1 LQNMFVMTGALGRWF
16 RTLKAFRI
24 QKSVIAW
31 SDDNAMI
38 LPDREAMEMIIEIA
52 IFQSI
57 RIFLN
62 LKQFLQNHIKLKQFI
77 MAVGIRILHYGDQ
90 PLLQMSITYR
100 ILVKLILTWR
110 LAASQF
116 QIFEAKGKRK
126 GVKWKTWSIYI
137 LRTRKYTI
145 FV

>member
-31 SDDNAMI
+31 PDDNAMI

-77 MAVGIRILHYGDQ
+77 MAAELEFCTAVTNLCYKCQSHTAYW
-90 PLLQMSITYR
+90 LS
-100 ILVKLILTWR
+100 
-110 LAASQF
+110 
-116 QIFEAKGKRK
+116 
-126 GVKWKTWSIYI
+126 
-137 LRTRKYTI
+137 
-145 FV
+145 